1 MTETQTD
8 PLVERAEKL
17 AEKVEQGYPESWRP
31 EAGQTL
37 VGVFQRL
44 ESGHTS
50 YGPAWIAIL
59 SDVASGEERSVW
71 LLHTALR
78 NQFKRHAPAAGELV
92 AIKYEGKATSSTG
105 QKYDNWTVRVD
116 RGEAAADWSKVPGD
130 ADGPQS
136 AAPTFEDFDPNDD
149 VPF

>member
-1 MTETQTD
+1 MTETETD
-8 PLVERAEKL
+8 PLQERAERL

-31 EAGQTL
+31 EAGDTF

-50 YGPAWIAIL
+50 YGPAWIAVL
-59 SDVASGEERSVW
+59 ADVQSGEERSIW

-78 NQFKRHAPAAGELV
+78 NQFKRHAPAPGELV
-92 AIKYEGKATSSTG
+92 AVKYEGKATSGSG

-116 RGEAAADWSKVPGD
+116 RSDKPANWAQVPGD
-130 ADGPQS
+130 NEDSP
-136 AAPTFEDFDPNDD
+136 APTFEDFDPTDD

>member
-8 PLVERAEKL
+8 PLVERAEQL
-17 AEKVEQGYPESWRP
+17 AEKVDQGYPESWRP
-31 EAGQTL
+31 EAGDTF

-50 YGPAWIAIL
+50 YGPAWIAVL
-59 SDVASGEERSVW
+59 SDVKTGEERSIW

-78 NQFKRHAPAAGELV
+78 NQFKRHAPVAGELV
-92 AIKYEGKATSSTG
+92 AVKYEGKATSSTG

-116 RGEAAADWSKVPGD
+116 RSDKPADWSHVPGD
-130 ADGPQS
+130 AE
-136 AAPTFEDFDPNDD
+136 AAPVDTHDDFPFGEQDD